1 MGDPRSGG
9 EGVEG
14 SYLPGPQD
22 GPHFCSSAVT
32 QPPVLARMRVREG
45 DSVGAGERGTQI
57 QERDRGQR
65 IAGQSPNEVGTE
77 TQEKGDRFR
86 KGSKRHGWEGV
97 EAQGRERE
105 RTEREKAVT
114 EGRKRR
120 RRGKRHREG
129 GGQRTRAGGTETQRE
144 DRGDPSGRGVL
155 RTET

>member
-1 MGDPRSGG
+1 MNFQ
-9 EGVEG
+9 VM
-14 SYLPGPQD
+14 LLLVCGPQ
-22 GPHFCSSAVT
+22 
-32 QPPVLARMRVREG
+32 
-45 DSVGAGERGTQI
+45 VGKECPSTTEERKRIGSDGER
-57 QERDRGQR
+57 
-65 IAGQSPNEVGTE
+65 
-77 TQEKGDRFR
+77 R
-86 KGSKRHGWEGV
+86 KRTRK
-97 EAQGRERE
+97 RE